1 MFFIDIN
8 PPVISIVGFT
18 SHGFMSANFSTPLKI
33 PAILIIHLVT
43 NKRLGKNNLE
53 PGMNKSSLYT
63 LPETNIAPENRPSQK
78 ETSIPTIHF
87 QVQTVSFREGNSV
100 TQISLL
106 HPASM
111 CKKKKHLPSPA
122 RPPASVV
129 GAPHAADVGH
139 RERFL
144 VRPCDRVGPWVGPR
158 KTHGELNQFCPESCH
173 GNIFIKENKQ

>member
-18 SHGFMSANFSTPLKI
+18 SHGFMSAIFSTPLKI

-78 ETSIPTIHF
+78 ETCIPTIHF
-87 QVQTVSFREGNSV
+87 SGAMLVSGRVTV
-100 TQISLL
+100 L
-106 HPASM
+106 HKYLYFIQLCAKIHIFQPRKA
-111 CKKKKHLPSPA
+111 
-122 RPPASVV
+122 PASVV
-129 GAPHAADVGH
+129 GAPHAADFGH

-144 VRPCDRVGPWVGPR
+144 VRPGHFGSLGWAQGNPTV
-158 KTHGELNQFCPESCH
+158 KLNQFCPESCH

>member
-1 MFFIDIN
+1 VFFIDIN

-18 SHGFMSANFSTPLKI
+18 SHGFMSAIFSTPLKI

-111 CKKKKHLPSPA
+111 CKNSHLPTPQK
-122 RPPASVV
+122 RPPSLE
-129 GAPHAADVGH
+129 H
-139 RERFL
+139 RMQPISGIGSDFSSAL
-144 VRPCDRVGPWVGPR
+144 ATGVPGLGP
-158 KTHGELNQFCPESCH
+158 
-173 GNIFIKENKQ
+173 GNPTVNLP